1 MGGLAAAPDAE
12 FHQGDSERTPIDF
25 FTPLVPAERLHPT
38 FNILTSQERYSPARD
53 LIAAMMRFH
62 EDADGNFIEQFQTT
76 GFDPRLWEL
85 RSEEHTSELQSL
97 MRISYAVF
105 CLKKKNKNINISKT
119 KLTK

>member
-38 FNILTSQERYSPARD
+38 YNILTSQERYSPARD

-62 EDADGNFIEQFQTT
+62 EDADGNLLEQFQTT
-76 GFDPRLWEL
+76 GFDPRLWDIYLFATYNEPGYA
-85 RSEEHTSELQSL
+85 RD
-97 MRISYAVF
+97 YAVAVHVF
-105 CLKKKNKNINISKT
+105 V
-119 KLTK
+119 